1 MLSFIQLF
9 NYSYLKLILNVIKRC
24 VVWTGDN
31 RVFFYNPSTRTSLWE
46 CPQELQ
52 NRADVENLTKAP
64 PKPSEAETGEK
75 RPVEAKEEKPPK
87 KQK

>member
-1 MLSFIQLF
+1 MRNIYF
-9 NYSYLKLILNVIKRC
+9 NYLILRC

-52 NRADVENLTKAP
+52 NRADVESLTKAP

-75 RPVEAKEEKPPK
+75 RPPEVKEEKPAK
-87 KQK
+87 KQKFVYF